1 MSGRREQ
8 LARVV
13 RRKLRQQRDP
23 VIFVLPTYATP
34 PGGEPIVVWLLAHR
48 TPTEVEIQDAVK
60 KQRAEEAVS
69 LPPSGSRA
77 NPEPLGQDASARQRT
92 LDART
97 TVRAAK
103 ASRTR

>member
-1 MSGRREQ
+1 VSGRREQ

-13 RRKLRQQRDP
+13 RRKLRQQRAP

-34 PGGEPIVVWLLAHR
+34 PEGEPIVCWLLSHR
-48 TPTEVEIQDAVK
+48 PPTEAEIQDAIK
-60 KQRAEEAVS
+60 KQRAEEAAGA
-69 LPPSGSRA
+69 PPSGSRS
-77 NPEPLGQDASARQRT
+77 NPEPLGRDASARQQT

-97 TVRAAK
+97 AVRAAR